1 VKEEAEGLHL
11 TSAAK
16 EGLHQV
22 VPKANSQTKT
32 FKTLNPPF
40 LGGFF
45 LPQISQI
52 IFFDYLDCSLS
63 DVLRL

>member
-1 VKEEAEGLHL
+1 MKPRFANARKKLNVKEEAEGLRL

-32 FKTLNPPF
+32 FKKLKSSR

-45 LPQISQI
+45 LPQI
-52 IFFDYLDCSLS
+52 
-63 DVLRL
+63 